1 MKTLKINLLIVLL
14 SLNMFA
20 SDLDNFFVDVSA
32 GLSNTPYSKS
42 DSSGSININKLDENG
57 YLYDLALG
65 YRINDKL
72 FTTLNYQYSKFKE
85 IDFDDYYV
93 TLNYQFNHEL
103 KPYVGVLVGKS
114 FLHWNKDPLNSS
126 QTKDYMSGSF
136 MYGIQ
141 TGLEYQISNNI
152 SFIPKVMYSRTDHGT
167 NLISSPARS
176 YVEHDSKTQVLLGVR
191 YSF

>member
-20 SDLDNFFVDVSA
+20 NDMNNIFVDVSA

-42 DSSGSININKLDENG
+42 DTVGSIRLSLDENG

-65 YRINDKL
+65 YRFNDNL
-72 FTTLNYQYSKFKE
+72 FSTLNYQYSKLDE

-103 KPYVGVLVGKS
+103 KPYVGVILGRS
-114 FLHWNKDPLNSS
+114 YLHWNKDPLNSS
-126 QTKDYMSGSF
+126 QTKNHTSASV

-141 TGLEYQISNNI
+141 TGLEYKLSDNI
-152 SFIPKVMYSRTDHGT
+152 SFIPKIIYSRTDHGT